1 MSHRLRDTILIQ
13 GYILLVMAAA
23 MTVPCCI
30 AFSKNEEHAA
40 SAFILTIVGCIICG
54 VSIVKYWKPSP
65 VRVKSRD
72 GYLVVS
78 VSWLVASLAG
88 SVPFYASG
96 AIPHFI
102 DAFFESCSGFT
113 TTGSSILTDI
123 EALPDSI
130 LFWRSFTH
138 WLGGMGILVLVMAL
152 LPSLGISGQNIA
164 NSETPGPTKDKVT
177 ARFSETARDLYLIY
191 IGMTIL
197 ETVLLVISGL
207 SWFDALIHT
216 FGSVGTGGFSNYNDS
231 VGHFNN
237 VAAEWIIILF
247 MFLSGVNFNLYYLTG
262 RSGLR
267 VLAKDDEFRFYSWII
282 ALFSGMIFLCRSFT
296 GGFAGFEALGEIFRD
311 TIFQV
316 VTIIT
321 TTGYMTNDYDT
332 WPTFAKMMILTLFCF
347 GGCSSSTGGG
357 VKCIRILVA
366 VKLVSR
372 GISLKLHPHRIA
384 SVTVNRRELSND
396 VVINITNFIFTY
408 ILVLGC
414 GFLLISLN
422 GFDFISSLSAS
433 ATCLGNVGPG
443 FNLFGPTMNF
453 SIMSGFSK
461 LICSFLMLIG
471 RLELFTMLVLF
482 SRHFWNP
489 NKCY

>member
-1 MSHRLRDTILIQ
+1 MSHRLRDTVLIQ

-197 ETVLLVISGL
+197 VTVLLVISGL

-237 VAAEWIIILF
+237 VAAEWIIIVF

-296 GGFAGFEALGEIFRD
+296 GGFAGFQALMPLIGWVLGIRFQQYIVSIDHWIAFVLLAIIGGKMIYESIKGDEGESCELKD
-311 TIFQV
+311 APLNHKELV
-316 VTIIT
+316 VLAIATSIDALAI
-321 TTGYMTNDYDT
+321 GI
-332 WPTFAKMMILTLFCF
+332 TFAFLDTPIFPAIAIIGISTFFICLLGVVVGNIF
-347 GGCSSSTGGG
+347 GSKYKNKAEFAGGF
-357 VKCIRILVA
+357 ILVMIGL
-366 VKLVSR
+366 KILLEHL
-372 GISLKLHPHRIA
+372 GILP
-384 SVTVNRRELSND
+384 
-396 VVINITNFIFTY
+396 F
-408 ILVLGC
+408 
-414 GFLLISLN
+414 
-422 GFDFISSLSAS
+422 
-433 ATCLGNVGPG
+433 
-443 FNLFGPTMNF
+443 
-453 SIMSGFSK
+453 
-461 LICSFLMLIG
+461 
-471 RLELFTMLVLF
+471 
-482 SRHFWNP
+482 
-489 NKCY
+489 